1 MTYRKLLIN
10 LFFGSTFFN
19 HLHVLSFIPS
29 HNRPLLLLLFPFF
42 VLFLHRYKVKISFD
56 LIIWIVI
63 FFFIVIASI
72 IKSIFFG
79 DHNIYLPEVF
89 ARTLSY
95 IVLFYFFLIGIIF
108 YDSKELISDKFFLF
122 FIIVGL
128 VQVYSIIGLPLSNY
142 FIYLFDN
149 HLISSFSSIS
159 NSILFFE
166 AEPSYVAF
174 MIIFIMVMYEQK
186 NMRLFVFFSILTLSV
201 RTTLISIIY
210 YIRKRPIFYSL
221 IISVPLIIAA
231 SRLDFSYS
239 VYYRVKA
246 LLTFQQLDPSTYIRI
261 VNNRIAF
268 DMIKDYPLLGVGPG
282 QYSSYYTGKY
292 LVDYDTRGISEL
304 ENVLLQKTKN
314 ADPYSFVLGIASELG
329 IAGLIWLTLTWAFF
343 FSKSNRKYLLAVLL
357 LILLWGY
364 PYGKPYIWIL
374 FGYIY
379 QEYRYNTIMKPQ
391 QLIN

>member
-1 MTYRKLLIN
+1 
-10 LFFGSTFFN
+10 
-19 HLHVLSFIPS
+19 
-29 HNRPLLLLLFPFF
+29 
-42 VLFLHRYKVKISFD
+42 
-56 LIIWIVI
+56 
-63 FFFIVIASI
+63 
-72 IKSIFFG
+72 
-79 DHNIYLPEVF
+79 
-89 ARTLSY
+89 
-95 IVLFYFFLIGIIF
+95 
-108 YDSKELISDKFFLF
+108 
-122 FIIVGL
+122 
-128 VQVYSIIGLPLSNY
+128 
-142 FIYLFDN
+142 
-149 HLISSFSSIS
+149 
-159 NSILFFE
+159 
-166 AEPSYVAF
+166 
-174 MIIFIMVMYEQK
+174 MYEQK